1 MAKKTLTT
9 TQGVPVADNQNSLT
23 AGQRGPVL
31 LQDVHL
37 FEKLAHFD
45 RERIPE
51 RVIHAKGA
59 GPPGYF
65 LVYKSMG
72 EFTKAKFLQDPKKKT
87 PVLQQTAVLGSPCSN
102 TLTIAAAEA
111 TVSWVGKGIVKAPQ
125 WIKSSNDRKW
135 RYD

>member
-9 TQGVPVADNQNSLT
+9 NQGIPVADNQNSLT

-37 FEKLAHFD
+37 IEKLAHFD

-51 RVIHAKGA
+51 RRSSRKRCRSSRVF
-59 GPPGYF
+59 PGT
-65 LVYKSMG
+65 
-72 EFTKAKFLQDPKKKT
+72 TKVWQPSRKHSPSRTLKRKT
-87 PVLQQTAVLGSPCSN
+87 PVVQQTAVLGSPCSI

-111 TVSWVGKGIVKAPQ
+111 TVSQVGKGIFKTSQ
-125 WIKSSNDRKW
+125 
-135 RYD
+135 

>member
-9 TQGVPVADNQNSLT
+9 NQGIPVADNQNSLT

-37 FEKLAHFD
+37 IEKLAHSD

-51 RVIHAKGA
+51 RVVHAKGA
-59 GPPGYF
+59 GAHGYF
-65 LVYKSMG
+65 QVYKSMAPY
-72 EFTKAKFLQDPKKKT
+72 TKAKFLQDPKKKT
-87 PVLQQTAVLGSPCSN
+87 PVLQQMAVLGSPCSN

-111 TVSWVGKGIVKAPQ
+111 TVSQVGKGIFKEPQ
-125 WIKSSNDRKW
+125 WIKSSNDRK
-135 RYD
+135 

>member
-9 TQGVPVADNQNSLT
+9 NQGIPVADNQNSLT

-37 FEKLAHFD
+37 IEKLAHFD

-51 RVIHAKGA
+51 RVVHAKGA
-59 GPPGYF
+59 GAHGYF
-65 LVYKSMG
+65 QIHKSMAA
-72 EFTKAKFLQDPKKKT
+72 FTKAKFLQDPEKKT
-87 PVLQQTAVLGSPCSN
+87 PVLQQTAVFGSPCSN

-111 TVSWVGKGIVKAPQ
+111 TVS
-125 WIKSSNDRKW
+125 
-135 RYD
+135 